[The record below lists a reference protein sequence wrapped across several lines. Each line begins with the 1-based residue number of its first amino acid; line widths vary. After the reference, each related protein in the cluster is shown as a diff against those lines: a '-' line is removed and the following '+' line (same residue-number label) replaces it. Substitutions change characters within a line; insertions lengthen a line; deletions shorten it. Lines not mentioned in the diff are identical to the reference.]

1 MREPL
6 ISATFILDSDLLI
19 IEAIGDAEVFL
30 GCDKQDALNRPLA
43 QVSVEL
49 GHMLKGI
56 IEKAGRGRGVENY
69 ALAYKVGRRLV
80 SLRASAIPYPL
91 AALGKTGILVTLISP
106 EEKPE
111 PLAEKSRE
119 REIPVPLPGLAEE
132 REVARSED
140 LAAFADP
147 VFILDQGGGI
157 VFANLPFQKL
167 LDAGWDELRSSH
179 LASWL
184 TMDEPRQVVEQIIE
198 TVRLVPWRGE
208 LHLRTRAGREVVLSI
223 TFSLL
228 KEGKKQ
234 SGGVLGYAKDFTELR
249 RLGREKDSEE
259 TRSWGLLERVPGSL
273 FAFTPDERVTFWNR
287 EAERTFSLSAGRAAG
302 MGLEEILGRE
312 NGERV
317 RELMGRASSAQGQ
330 AETLLRLVDRHQRER
345 ILRVRAAVLDTGE
358 GREVEYVAVAED
370 LTEMKG
376 LEADKRSIA
385 GTMEFLARCIAVGA
399 KAGASEEL
407 LAGFLGEVESLMGV
421 AAGAVYR
428 IENDYMEIISFR
440 GYSEGFAKKAGR
452 LRIRPNRME
461 VLEAQAGLLLDLGGD
476 PSPDN
481 TTSIRIFFRDWD
493 DYRQAQLEEGHLQYL
508 LLPLKTEDAYL
519 GMLVLAGFPSPQVD
533 EEHLRA
539 VARALPWLSLAMR
552 RPSSEEEEEEAP
564 PPLLDDETRRRLAH
578 ELSTPLTYVRGFA
591 QLLASERGQLDP
603 AVLEEMIDNI
613 DQGTARLVEIVGNYL
628 PQPAPDE

>member
-1 MREPL
+1 VREPL

-30 GCDKQDALNRPLA
+30 GCDKKDALNRPLP

-49 GHMLKGI
+49 DHMLKGI

-80 SLRASAIPYPL
+80 ALRASAIPYPL

-106 EEKPE
+106 EEKPQ
-111 PLAEKSRE
+111 PLAEDSQE
-119 REIPVPLPGLAEE
+119 REVPVPLPGLAEE
-132 REVARSED
+132 REVARVED

-147 VFILDQGGGI
+147 VFILDQGGGFA
-157 VFANLPFQKL
+157 FANLPFQKL
-167 LDAGWDELRSSH
+167 LDAGWDELRASH
-179 LASWL
+179 LSSWL
-184 TMDEPRQVVEQIIE
+184 TMDEPRKVVEQIIE

-208 LHLRTRAGREVVLSI
+208 LYLRTRAGREVVLSI

-234 SGGVLGYAKDFTELR
+234 SGGVLGCAKDFTELR
-249 RLGREKDSEE
+249 RLEREKESEE
-259 TRSWGLLERVPGSL
+259 ARSWGLLERVPCSL

-287 EAERTFSLSAGRAAG
+287 EAERTFSLSTGRAAG

-312 NGERV
+312 NGERM
-317 RELMGRASSAQGQ
+317 RELIGRAPNAQGQ
-330 AETLLRLVDRHQRER
+330 VETSLRLVDRHERER
-345 ILRVRAAVLDTGE
+345 ILRVRAAVLDAGE
-358 GREVEYVAVAED
+358 GREAEYVAVAED
-370 LTEMKG
+370 ITETKV
-376 LEADKRSIA
+376 LQSNLRSMA
-385 GTMEFLARCIAVGA
+385 GTLDFLARCIAVGV
-399 KAGASEEL
+399 KAAAPEEL
-407 LAGFLGEVESLMGV
+407 LAGFLGEVEALTGV

-428 IENDYMEIISFR
+428 IEDDYMELTSFR

-461 VLEAQAGLLLDLGGD
+461 VLETQSGLLLDLGGD

-493 DYRQAQLEEGHLQYL
+493 DYRQAHLEEGYLQYL
-508 LLPLKTEDAYL
+508 FLPIKTEDAYL
-519 GMLVLAGFPSPQVD
+519 GMLVLAGFTTPQVD

-539 VARALPWLSLAMR
+539 VIRALPWLGLAMR
-552 RPSSEEEEEEAP
+552 RPSVEEVS
-564 PPLLDDETRRRLAH
+564 PPLFDDETRRRLAH

-591 QLLASERGQLDP
+591 QLLASERGQFDP
-603 AVLEEMIDNI
+603 EVLEEMIDNI
-613 DQGTARLVEIVGNYL
+613 DKGTARLVEIVGDYL
-628 PQPAPDE
+628 PQPSSDE